1 MKKLL
6 LAGLLVVAGSV
17 FAADYN
23 APKAESEAEIG
34 VKAEVL
40 DDLVIAKTQDVNF
53 GVLRKGATKDDPE
66 EDGEFTINGS
76 KGTKVTIS
84 AKDINGSN
92 DYTVINNDSPIP
104 VVLSLTGVTP
114 HDNNKALKQMTSLL
128 KIYDNDGIQVRS
140 DVTLD
145 SGDYEYGTSK
155 NYTSTFKVKGSV
167 STDPGQFGGVYKG
180 TLMVKVKHTGWLDG
194 SSKQN

>member
-1 MKKLL
+1 M
-6 LAGLLVVAGSV
+6 V
-17 FAADYN
+17 
-23 APKAESEAEIG
+23 
-34 VKAEVL
+34 
-40 DDLVIAKTQDVNF
+40 
-53 GVLRKGATKDDPE
+53 
-66 EDGEFTINGS
+66 S

-180 TLMVKVKHTGWLDG
+180 T
-194 SSKQN
+194 